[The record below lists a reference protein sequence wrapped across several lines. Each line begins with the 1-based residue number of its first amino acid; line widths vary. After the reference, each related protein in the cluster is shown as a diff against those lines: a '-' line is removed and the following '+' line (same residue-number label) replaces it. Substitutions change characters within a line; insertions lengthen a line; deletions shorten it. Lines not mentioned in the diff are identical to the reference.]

1 MTQVKVVDTDVLI
14 DFLRGVPPAV
24 DFVTRHADVVVI
36 SSISVAELYAGVR
49 SHEWDTLD
57 AFLSLFEIVPVVRD
71 LAQDAGLLR
80 RDYGPSHGLGLA
92 DAIVAATARQRNAE
106 LVTMNVRHF
115 PMFPNLAPPYSR
127 TA

>member
-1 MTQVKVVDTDVLI
+1 MTPLKVVDTDVLI
-14 DFLRGVPPAV
+14 DFLRGVTPAV
-24 DFVTRHADVVVI
+24 DFVMRHADAMVI

-49 SHEWDTLD
+49 APERETLD
-57 AFLSLFEIVPVVRD
+57 AFLALFEIVPIARE

-92 DAIVAATARQRNAE
+92 DAVIAATARQRNAE

-115 PMFPNLAPPYSR
+115 PMFPDLSPPYTRS
-127 TA
+127 